1 LREPPARTSGRRREL
16 ALRAALGA
24 GRGRIVR
31 QLLSESLLLSA
42 LGGVVGLALGAG
54 ILAAAP
60 SIVPAGLLPSTV
72 TPAFDLRVAAFCVMV
87 VLAVAVLF
95 GLAPAWQATTLTPG
109 RGLDSGDR
117 TTPGVGGRLRTLLV
131 AGEVATAVL
140 LLFGAGLLLRTLI
153 AIETTER
160 GYRPESVLTM
170 MVDPL
175 DSEYPTPTALL
186 GFLDAIE
193 REVEA
198 APGVR
203 AVGWTSTLPM
213 GDSMTGDVTFEVIGA
228 PLLAAAERPVAEY
241 HVANPSYFD
250 TVDVPLVEGRL
261 FTVFDTIDAA
271 PLALVNETFARRYL
285 PGRSPVGARLILR
298 GANAPPDVVPTIREV
313 VGVVGDVRR
322 RPDQTEAA
330 PQIYAPMSQT
340 PQGDVYLVVRADA
353 GPADALTGAIRAAI
367 ATVDRAQLVSV
378 RDIET
383 LDAVAGAATGRYR
396 FRATLVMTFAGL
408 ALLLAMVGV
417 FGILAYSVQQQSGD
431 FAVRRALGA
440 TARDVVRLVV
450 TSVAKV
456 VVVGTIVGLL
466 LAAALGRLLTAVLF
480 GVEPLDATTFVAVV
494 ALLGIA
500 AAASV
505 AAPAWRAARIDPAT
519 ALRNQ

>member
-1 LREPPARTSGRRREL
+1 
-16 ALRAALGA
+16 
-24 GRGRIVR
+24 
-31 QLLSESLLLSA
+31 
-42 LGGVVGLALGAG
+42 
-54 ILAAAP
+54 
-60 SIVPAGLLPSTV
+60 
-72 TPAFDLRVAAFCVMV
+72 
-87 VLAVAVLF
+87 
-95 GLAPAWQATTLTPG
+95 
-109 RGLDSGDR
+109 
-117 TTPGVGGRLRTLLV
+117 
-131 AGEVATAVL
+131 
-140 LLFGAGLLLRTLI
+140 LI

-494 ALLGIA
+494 ALL
-500 AAASV
+500 
-505 AAPAWRAARIDPAT
+505 
-519 ALRNQ
+519 ALRPRRRWPRRRGAPPASTRRQHCATSSPVPGLLYSRTRGTSRHDGGVCRGPRGARGRAPRPTQGTGLSRAHAGRAGGARAVPLLPPGPLHAQPGAPLDGVRGPGDLLGLGAGRTGPRP